1 MSHRHP
7 NLTDEEL
14 FELAL
19 VLNRF
24 ELVTR
29 RRLHLLECEVFRHH
43 HRFRIV
49 VYQETHMA
57 NGIQAGGQGTFA
69 AQLLDNNNPVPLPSG
84 ITVSWTVDDTTP
96 GVTVTPSAD
105 SLSAVVAIPAGD
117 PSTQVTVTATLSDAV
132 EGQVV
137 PPASIS
143 VPVTAQAQTH
153 NFQLTISQTA

>member
-24 ELVTR
+24 ELITR

-57 NGIQAGGQGTFA
+57 NGIQQGGQGTFA
-69 AQLLDNNNPVPLPSG
+69 AQLLDNNNPIPLPAGATFNWS
-84 ITVSWTVDDTTP
+84 VDDSTS
-96 GVTVTPSAD
+96 GVTVTASAD

-117 PSTQVTVTATLSDAV
+117 TSATVTVTATTTAPD
-132 EGQVV
+132 GN
-137 PPASIS
+137 PASGSIT
-143 VPVTAQAQTH
+143 VPVTAEAQKFTVSVT
-153 NFQLTISQTA
+153 QVS